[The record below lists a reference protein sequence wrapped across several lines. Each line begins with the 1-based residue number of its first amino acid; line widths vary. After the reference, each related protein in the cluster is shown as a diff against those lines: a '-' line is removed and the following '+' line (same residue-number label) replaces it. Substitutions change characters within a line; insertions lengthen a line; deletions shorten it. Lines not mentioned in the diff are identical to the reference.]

1 MLAYIIKRLLVGCVV
16 IALISMIVFA
26 IFWYGPKSPA
36 RPICNQE
43 TSNRCTPERLA
54 RYEESMGYNNTIT
67 SEYIK
72 YVNGVFT
79 GRSLELSDD
88 YCHAPCLGFSYRS
101 RNLVWEELKQRLPA
115 TISIAGGG
123 AALYLL
129 LGIPIGI
136 AAARRR
142 GTLSDKLL
150 VSSFLVLS
158 SVHDL
163 ERLLGDLDLVGE
175 VAGGHGVQA
184 AAQVGQRAVA
194 QLREAGDQARQR
206 AGDRAGDQ
214 DGQPGGHDDRE
225 DAGDQD
231 RALGRRDA
239 GVGVGGHA
247 RHVALDL
254 GLELGDRGLQLL
266 VGRQHPLQVAV
277 ARPVAVLDL
286 VDRLLARQ
294 RDGGADLA
302 VERLESGLDP
312 ADQRGVVRVHLAE
325 LTDRAGG
332 LGDPGA
338 DRLGDRVLGLE
349 VAVEDVQ
356 VAADV
361 GARAGGV
368 VGDVAEELEA
378 ARPLGQVVGVIAE
391 AGRAAVAD
399 ERHRGAEEDDGG
411 EAGAEAPSDAG
422 VAEELGHGPVDRPRA
437 TNLSRKRLRPPG
449 GGRNG
454 QDGYRPGS
462 G

>member
-26 IFWYGPKSPA
+26 VFWYGPKSPA

-158 SVHDL
+158 SVPYYLFALLAWLYCTLVFDL
-163 ERLLGDLDLVGE
+163 PVLGSSGFTPLTDNPLKWASGLALPWLCLGIFGCTQYTRYSRGAMVESLSEDYIRTARAKGLAERTVVYKHGLRAAMVPVVTIFAIDLGTLLAGTIFTEAIFEIQGIGLWGLRAVGSLDLPV
-175 VAGGHGVQA
+175 VAATTLFGAIVM
-184 AAQVGQRAVA
+184 VVA
-194 QLREAGDQARQR
+194 N
-206 AGDRAGDQ
+206 
-214 DGQPGGHDDRE
+214 
-225 DAGDQD
+225 
-231 RALGRRDA
+231 
-239 GVGVGGHA
+239 
-247 RHVALDL
+247 
-254 GLELGDRGLQLL
+254 LL
-266 VGRQHPLQVAV
+266 VDVV
-277 ARPVAVLDL
+277 YSVLDPR
-286 VDRLLARQ
+286 VRL
-294 RDGGADLA
+294 
-302 VERLESGLDP
+302 S
-312 ADQRGVVRVHLAE
+312 
-325 LTDRAGG
+325 
-332 LGDPGA
+332 
-338 DRLGDRVLGLE
+338 
-349 VAVEDVQ
+349 
-356 VAADV
+356 
-361 GARAGGV
+361 
-368 VGDVAEELEA
+368 
-378 ARPLGQVVGVIAE
+378 
-391 AGRAAVAD
+391 
-399 ERHRGAEEDDGG
+399 
-411 EAGAEAPSDAG
+411 
-422 VAEELGHGPVDRPRA
+422 
-437 TNLSRKRLRPPG
+437 
-449 GGRNG
+449 
-454 QDGYRPGS
+454 
-462 G
+462 